1 MQNSAWIAEALR
13 YGDKDR
19 QSEVAF
25 SERGLLSD
33 EVTSWLSLS
42 LCLIFSNAGQGE
54 GVAQAAGHQ
63 HKMETVNDLPGERS
77 FVTKEWEKL
86 QSLKVRKVLL
96 WEGGKILFFILLVIL
111 DVEQEFEEISAWH

>member
-33 EVTSWLSLS
+33 EVTGWLSLS

-63 HKMETVNDLPGERS
+63 HNGDCQRSSWGED
-77 FVTKEWEKL
+77 
-86 QSLKVRKVLL
+86 
-96 WEGGKILFFILLVIL
+96 IC
-111 DVEQEFEEISAWH
+111 H